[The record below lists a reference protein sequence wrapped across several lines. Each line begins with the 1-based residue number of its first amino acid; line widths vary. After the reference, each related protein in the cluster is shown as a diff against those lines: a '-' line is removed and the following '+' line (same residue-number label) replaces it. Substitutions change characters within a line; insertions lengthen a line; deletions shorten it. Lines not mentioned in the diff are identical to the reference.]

1 MMLFTQMMVALFC
14 MLMAV
19 AVGTAAGVMAGRDGE
34 PNLLVGMLVAF
45 VLGGTATWILLPW

>member
-1 MMLFTQMMVALFC
+1 MLFTQMMVALFC